1 MTAYKPFKGN
11 FAITSGYGN
20 RAGGFHDGVDF
31 ALPMRT
37 PLYAVTDGKILLA
50 RRDQFGGLYIDLVM
64 ADDNHRARYVHLD
77 TFVARE
83 GQQVKAGDLIGFS
96 GNSGKSTGPHLHFG
110 IITPNGVGS
119 VDPKGIM
126 SIWQE
131 LPNNNQ
137 INNNQTNN
145 NIDDMAT
152 LHQAVNTAITQLQS
166 TNPDAY
172 DNWGRA
178 IGNTDMAKQG
188 KEPLV
193 WVKEMVDQLTW
204 KIQGRDNEL
213 RDLDN
218 EIMNLRDQ
226 VRDKD
231 GQIQALIDTA
241 PTVRDSPATIKRLDE
256 LDRANFELKQQIK
269 KLSEENTLLN
279 EELQKKPSQL
289 SAEINAGAYPQLS
302 TAMAWFKNNITVIT
316 TILSGFGLTFSTDS
330 VQQLVSAVIAIIGIV
345 TSFYLEH
352 IYKKTK

>member
-20 RAGGFHDGVDF
+20 REGGFHDGVDF

-50 RRDQFGGLYIDLVM
+50 RRDRFGGLYIDLVM

-83 GQQVKAGDLIGFS
+83 GQQVKAGDLIGYS

-131 LPNNNQ
+131 IPNNNQ
-137 INNNQTNN
+137 INNNNQNMSDFHIRN
-145 NIDDMAT
+145 E
-152 LHQAVNTAITQLQS
+152 TQLNEWVTKWGLARLKELGVYDYTEYS
-166 TNPDAY
+166 NFHIKSEEELTN
-172 DNWGRA
+172 
-178 IGNTDMAKQG
+178 
-188 KEPLV
+188 
-193 WVKEMVDQLTW
+193 WVKQWGINRLRESGIAVYTQ
-204 KIQGRDNEL
+204 NEVEEL
-213 RDLDN
+213 
-218 EIMNLRDQ
+218 
-226 VRDKD
+226 K

-241 PTVRDSPATIKRLDE
+241 PTVRDSPATIKRVDE
-256 LDRANFELKQQIK
+256 LDRANFELQQQIQ
-269 KLSEENTLLN
+269 KLSEENKLLN

-289 SAEINAGAYPQLS
+289 SAEINAEAYPQLS
-302 TAMAWFKNNITVIT
+302 TSMSWLKNNVTVIA

>member
-1 MTAYKPFKGN
+1 MTVYKPFKGN

-110 IITPNGVGS
+110 IITPNGDGS

-131 LPNNNQ
+131 LPINNNNQ
-137 INNNQTNN
+137 NMSDFHIQNEIQLNDWITKWGLFRLKELGVYDYTQYSNFHIKSEEELTN
-145 NIDDMAT
+145 
-152 LHQAVNTAITQLQS
+152 
-166 TNPDAY
+166 
-172 DNWGRA
+172 
-178 IGNTDMAKQG
+178 
-188 KEPLV
+188 
-193 WVKEMVDQLTW
+193 WVKQWGINRLRENGVAVYTQEDVE
-204 KIQGRDNEL
+204 EL
-213 RDLDN
+213 
-218 EIMNLRDQ
+218 
-226 VRDKD
+226 K

-256 LDRANFELKQQIK
+256 LDQANIELEKQNI
-269 KLSEENTLLN
+269 KLSEEIRFLN

-289 SAEINAGAYPQLS
+289 SAEINAEAYPQLS
-302 TAMAWFKNNITVIT
+302 TSMSWLKNNVTVIA

>member
-1 MTAYKPFKGN
+1 
-11 FAITSGYGN
+11 
-20 RAGGFHDGVDF
+20 
-31 ALPMRT
+31 
-37 PLYAVTDGKILLA
+37 
-50 RRDQFGGLYIDLVM
+50 M

-110 IITPNGVGS
+110 IIPLNGVGS

-131 LPNNNQ
+131 IPNNNQ
-137 INNNQTNN
+137 VNNNNQTNN

-166 TNPDAY
+166 TNPEAY

-193 WVKEMVDQLTW
+193 WIKEMVDQLTW
-204 KIQGRDNEL
+204 KIQGRDNEI
-213 RDLDN
+213 R
-218 EIMNLRDQ
+218 NLRDQ

-241 PTVRDSPATIKRLDE
+241 PTVKDSPATIKRLDE
-256 LDRANFELKQQIK
+256 LDRANFELQQQIK

-289 SAEINAGAYPQLS
+289 SSEINAEAYPQLS
-302 TAMAWFKNNITVIT
+302 TARAWFKNNITVIT
-316 TILSGFGLTFSTDS
+316 TILSYFGFTFSTDS
-330 VQQLVSAVIAIIGIV
+330 AQQLVSAVIAIIGIV

>member
-1 MTAYKPFKGN
+1 MTIYKPFKGN
-11 FAITSGYGN
+11 FAITSGYGS

-83 GQQVKAGDLIGFS
+83 GQTVKAGDLIGFS
-96 GNSGKSTGPHLHFG
+96 GNSGKSIGPHLHFG

-126 SIWQE
+126 STWQE
-131 LPNNNQ
+131 IPNNNQ
-137 INNNQTNN
+137 INNNNQNMSDFHIQN
-145 NIDDMAT
+145 E
-152 LHQAVNTAITQLQS
+152 TQLNEWV
-166 TNPDAY
+166 TKWGLARLKELGVY
-172 DNWGRA
+172 DYTEYSNFH
-178 IGNTDMAKQG
+178 IKS
-188 KEPLV
+188 E
-193 WVKEMVDQLTW
+193 DQLTNW
-204 KIQGRDNEL
+204 VKQWGINRLRESGIAVYTQEDVEEL
-213 RDLDN
+213 
-218 EIMNLRDQ
+218 
-226 VRDKD
+226 K
-231 GQIQALIDTA
+231 GQIQGLIDTA

-256 LDRANFELKQQIK
+256 LDQANFELQKQIY

-289 SAEINAGAYPQLS
+289 SAEINAEAYPQLS
-302 TAMAWFKNNITVIT
+302 TAMAWFKNNVTVIA

-330 VQQLVSAVIAIIGIV
+330 VSQLVSAVIAIIGIV